1 MGKAIVNK
9 AEMGQ
14 TETLRKVVPRM
25 RAQAGIST
33 EMLNSVALGS

>member
-1 MGKAIVNK
+1 MVEVIINK

-14 TETLRKVVPRM
+14 TKTLRKVVPWT